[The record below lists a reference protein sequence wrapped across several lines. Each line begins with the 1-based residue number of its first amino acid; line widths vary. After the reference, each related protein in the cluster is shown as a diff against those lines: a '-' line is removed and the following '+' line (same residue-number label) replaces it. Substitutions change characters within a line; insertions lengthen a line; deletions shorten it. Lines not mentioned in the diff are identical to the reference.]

1 MLILVIMCIGICI
14 GNKFLSPKYKKANE
28 IFQIMCSLSLI
39 FSMGVM
45 LGQDDNFFDKLF
57 TLGWE
62 SFLFF
67 LVPSV
72 CSVIL
77 VFILTKRFM
86 DDKRKKEKD

>member
-28 IFQIMCSLSLI
+28 IFQIMCTLSLI

-57 TLGWE
+57 T
-62 SFLFF
+62 
-67 LVPSV
+67 
-72 CSVIL
+72 
-77 VFILTKRFM
+77 
-86 DDKRKKEKD
+86 

>member
-1 MLILVIMCIGICI
+1 MLLLVIMCIGICV
-14 GNKFLSPKYKKANE
+14 GNRFLSPKYKKANE
-28 IFQIMCSLSLI
+28 IFQIMCTLSLI

-45 LGQDDNFFDKLF
+45 LGKDEDFFDKLF
-57 TLGWE
+57 TLGGE

-86 DDKRKKEKD
+86 GEKRKKEKD

>member
-1 MLILVIMCIGICI
+1 
-14 GNKFLSPKYKKANE
+14 
-28 IFQIMCSLSLI
+28 
-39 FSMGVM
+39 M